1 MGKLP
6 ERSMNFL
13 ERLVADWYGHQGYLV
28 QTNMR
33 FGKRT
38 NGGYDGE
45 MDVLAVNLKNRSL
58 VHVETSSDADSWD
71 ERRERV
77 IRKFKNVEKHYL
89 SDSGLEFKVTRLAV
103 VGARKPKKQPIAIDG
118 IEVISI
124 DELMRRIKEYVGRLN
139 PASEAVP
146 EGFGYLRAIQFAVW
160 FGK

>member
-1 MGKLP
+1 
-6 ERSMNFL
+6 MNFL

-118 IEVISI
+118 IEIISI
-124 DELMRRIKEYVGRLN
+124 DELMGRIKGYVGLLN

-146 EGFGYLRAIQFAVW
+146 EGFGYLRAVQFAVW

>member
-1 MGKLP
+1 
-6 ERSMNFL
+6 MNFL